1 MFKTACERVSNNGI
15 LAVMKIEKL
24 SGTLQKII
32 AARGLA
38 GRLGIYRILGQWEG
52 MVGNVIARHAQPL
65 SIRGKS
71 LSVQVDSPVWMQQL
85 SLLKPEL
92 IEKANGVLG
101 EGSLK
106 EIMLVLGDV
115 RSAAKQKERAEPLPP
130 LNDEEQKLVEGVIS
144 EVSDPEIKEAL
155 RKLMEKDLRS
165 RKKAVRREK

>member
-1 MFKTACERVSNNGI
+1 
-15 LAVMKIEKL
+15 MKIEKL

-32 AARGLA
+32 NARGLA
-38 GRLGIYRILGQWEG
+38 ARLGIYRILGQWEG
-52 MVGNVIARHAQPL
+52 MVGNVISRHAQPL

-101 EGSLK
+101 AGSIK

-115 RSAAKQKERAEPLPP
+115 RSAGKQKERAEPLPP

-144 EVSDPEIKEAL
+144 EVADPEIKDAL